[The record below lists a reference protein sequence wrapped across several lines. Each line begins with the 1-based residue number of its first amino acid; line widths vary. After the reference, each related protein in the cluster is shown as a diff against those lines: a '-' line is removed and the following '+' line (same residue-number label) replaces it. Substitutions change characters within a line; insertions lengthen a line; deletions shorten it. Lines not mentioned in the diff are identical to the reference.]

1 MYIPTPGVGVAVVA
15 NSVAIEEIVPPTVV
29 PNNIIIRI
37 ILARSTL
44 GICEIYRNLNISC
57 PVVLS

>member
-1 MYIPTPGVGVAVVA
+1 MYIPTPGVAVAVVV

-37 ILARSTL
+37 ILSQGTL
-44 GICEIYRNLNISC
+44 EC
-57 PVVLS
+57 LSYIEK